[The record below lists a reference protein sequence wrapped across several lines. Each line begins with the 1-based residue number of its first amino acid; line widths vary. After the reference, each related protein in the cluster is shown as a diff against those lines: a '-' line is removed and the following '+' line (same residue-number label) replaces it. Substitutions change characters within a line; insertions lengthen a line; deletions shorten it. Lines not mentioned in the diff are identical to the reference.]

1 MSYDPGLL
9 ISPRYFIAD
18 LIDIDKLTELLE
30 LYSNATGMVT
40 ALLDLQGNVLIAT
53 NWQDSCTQ
61 FHRKNETTCA
71 NCLESDTAL
80 ASQLAEGKSY
90 NVYRCKNGLVDVAT
104 PVVIEGQHV
113 GNLFTGQFF
122 FEKPNLEEFRQKA
135 RQVGFDEDDYINAI
149 QKVPVYSEEE
159 IEAHFKFLVKLA
171 QMIGELGAANIKVQQ
186 ANREVT
192 HKHQLLSSSFAQFV
206 EIAPIGI
213 VKIDGDSGRLLLTN
227 DAFISM
233 LDIEP
238 DILLTK
244 ALTDLV
250 VLSEQQR
257 LKDAWR
263 QLPSEHSFGPL
274 ELKFKRS
281 DDAQL
286 NVLLY
291 AVMTEEASGD
301 QIVWAIIQNITQT
314 KQLEERLTDA
324 RMAAESAS
332 KAKSD
337 FLANMSHEI
346 RTPMNGIMGTLQLL
360 DGKVTESKS
369 QELVSKSLYSAKA
382 LLTIINDILDFS
394 KIEAGKLSLESIPF
408 LLTEL
413 IDSVMADLR
422 LQADKKQL
430 TLECIVEDAIHDSWL
445 GDPFRL
451 RQVLL
456 NLGSNAI
463 KFTHNGTVTLSFK
476 QCALDSATALH
487 ISVADTGIGMDEE
500 GMKAVFERF
509 EQADSSTTRHFGG
522 TGLGMAITKH
532 LVELMAGSIQV
543 ASQKGRGTTFSVN
556 LPLKQ
561 TEQQAVEQSGEQGLI
576 PNLTSKCIL
585 VAEDNEI
592 NRLVVLNMLEPTNAT
607 VHFAVDGEKAVASYQ
622 KYRPDLVLMDIQMP
636 NMDGIEACRQ
646 IKAMNGR
653 VPVIALTASV
663 MREDI
668 ESYSSA
674 GFDGYLGKPMDLPLL
689 YKALHQ
695 VV

>member
-9 ISPRYFIAD
+9 ISPRYFIRD

-104 PVVIEGQHV
+104 PVVIDGQHV

-149 QKVPVYSEEE
+149 QKVPVYSEDE
-159 IEAHFKFLVKLA
+159 IEAHCKFLVKLA
-171 QMIGELGAANIKVQQ
+171 QMFGELGAANIKVQQ

-192 HKHQLLSSSFAQFV
+192 YKHQLLSSSFAQFV

-244 ALTDLV
+244 ALADLV
-250 VLSEQQR
+250 VPSDQQS

-263 QLPSEHSFGPL
+263 QLPSNYSFGPL
-274 ELKFKRS
+274 ELKLERR
-281 DDAQL
+281 DGAQL

-291 AVMTEEASGD
+291 AVMTAEASGE
-301 QIVWAIIQNITQT
+301 QGVWTIIQNITQT

-324 RMAAESAS
+324 RVAAESAS

-360 DGKVTESKS
+360 DGKVTDSQN
-369 QELVSKSLYSAKA
+369 QELVSKSLYSARA

-408 LLTEL
+408 SLTEL

-463 KFTHNGTVTLSFK
+463 KFTHHGTVTLSFK
-476 QCALDSATALH
+476 QCTLDSATALH

-532 LVELMAGSIQV
+532 LVELMSGSIQV
-543 ASQKGRGTTFSVN
+543 ASQKGHGTTFSVN

-561 TEQQAVEQSGEQGLI
+561 TEQQAVEQSSEQGLI

-607 VHFAVDGEKAVASYQ
+607 VHFAVDGEKAVAAYQ

-695 VV
+695 AV